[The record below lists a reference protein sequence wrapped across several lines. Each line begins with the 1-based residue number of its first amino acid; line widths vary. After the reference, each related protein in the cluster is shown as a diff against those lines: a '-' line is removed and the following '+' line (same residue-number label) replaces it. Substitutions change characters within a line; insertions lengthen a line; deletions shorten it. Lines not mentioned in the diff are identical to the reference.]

1 MSNST
6 KIPRIWWKSSQ
17 TYKEKSDLSIALLM
31 FFALKALFYKAFMRF
46 SILFEISLEHTLESF
61 AVASFVVVFVVTEK
75 L

>member
-6 KIPRIWWKSSQ
+6 KVPRFLWKSSQ
-17 TYKEKSDLSIALLM
+17 TYKEKSDRKIALLM

-46 SILFEISLEHTLESF
+46 SILFEISLEHTLEGL
-61 AVASFVVVFVVTEK
+61 AVASFVVVFVCTER